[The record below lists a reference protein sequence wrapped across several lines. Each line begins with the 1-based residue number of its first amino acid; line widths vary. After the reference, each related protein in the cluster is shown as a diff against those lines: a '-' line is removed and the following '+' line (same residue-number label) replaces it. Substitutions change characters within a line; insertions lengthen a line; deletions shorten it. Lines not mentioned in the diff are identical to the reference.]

1 MINNFQKTN
10 AAWSDFQL
18 KDYVFTELSF
28 NIHSQNFNNSNAEP
42 ANLLFDTKTRLFED
56 DEQVDRGELTLSI
69 GINIEEAQQG
79 KATFDMTAVMSG
91 FFTTS
96 EKIPRATMEQKL
108 KNEGIVA
115 LFPFL
120 RSAIAELGRMTN
132 ERRLPTLILPLVN
145 VSAFIDD

>member
-1 MINNFQKTN
+1 MQSRLICFSILKQ
-10 AAWSDFQL
+10 DFL
-18 KDYVFTELSF
+18 K
-28 NIHSQNFNNSNAEP
+28 
-42 ANLLFDTKTRLFED
+42 
-56 DEQVDRGELTLSI
+56 
-69 GINIEEAQQG
+69 
-79 KATFDMTAVMSG
+79 MMSG